1 MKYLLVAA
9 VQLVAALLSAQVVAQ
24 NLPAVEITVLAGLS
38 TRDAYRD
45 VELPFWS
52 KTIPAHSDG
61 RIMVEVKGFDER
73 GLKGP
78 DVLRLMKQ
86 GVVEFG
92 AVPLSYFVDDL
103 PASEAID
110 IAGLAPDAK
119 TARAMANAFLPA
131 LGKVYSA
138 NFQVRLL
145 GISPYSPQLLFCNS
159 RVSSLSDLKGKKVR
173 TVTRTQGELIDAL
186 GAQSISVPFGDVP
199 AAFDKKKIDCAIAG
213 AMAAYKAKWYEAA
226 THLMALPLGWNQEI
240 HAVGQKAWSQID
252 PEVQDFLITNIDQ
265 LIDSLW
271 SYAITQNQ
279 LAIDCLSGA
288 KACTLPAKGKMVLVR
303 PTQTDLAT
311 LRQVASQKVLP
322 KWAARCSTQCVT
334 DFNQTVGKIA
344 GLTARKK

>member
-1 MKYLLVAA
+1 MKHLFVAA
-9 VQLVAALLSAQVVAQ
+9 VQLVAALLSVQVAAQ

-38 TRDAYRD
+38 TRDAYRN

-52 KTIPAHSDG
+52 KTIPANSDG
-61 RIMVEVKGFDER
+61 RVMVEVKGFDER

-103 PASEAID
+103 PTTEGID
-110 IAGLAPDAK
+110 IAGLVPDAK
-119 TARAMANAFLPA
+119 TARAMANAFLPT
-131 LGKVYSA
+131 LGKVYGA

-145 GISPYSPQLLFCNS
+145 GISPYGPQLLFCNA
-159 RVSSLSDLKGKKVR
+159 RVSSLADLKGLKIR
-173 TVTRTQGELIDAL
+173 TVTRTQGELMEAL
-186 GAQSISVPFGDVP
+186 GAQSVSVPFGDVP
-199 AAFDKKKIDCAIAG
+199 AAFGKKKLDCAISG
-213 AMAAYKAKWYEAA
+213 AMAAYKAKWYEAT
-226 THLMALPLGWNQEI
+226 THLMVLPLGWNQEI

-252 PEVQDFLITNIDQ
+252 PEVQDFLVTNIDQ

-271 SYAITQNQ
+271 SYATAQSQ
-279 LAIDCLSGA
+279 LAIDCNTGA
-288 KACTLPAKGKMVLVR
+288 KACTLPVKGKMVLVR

-311 LRQVASQKVLP
+311 LRQLASQKVLP
-322 KWAARCSTQCVT
+322 KWAARCSAQCIA

-344 GLTARKK
+344 GVTARKK